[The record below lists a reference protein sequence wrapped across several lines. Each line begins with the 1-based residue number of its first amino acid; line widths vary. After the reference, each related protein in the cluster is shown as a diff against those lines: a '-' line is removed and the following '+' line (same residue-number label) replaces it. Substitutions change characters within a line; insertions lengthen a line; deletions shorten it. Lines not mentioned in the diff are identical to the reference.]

1 MFKVLR
7 QHRQGKKN
15 TNMYE
20 RREEGREEKKRKKK
34 KLMKERKIGTEG

>member
-34 KLMKERKIGTEG
+34 TYEGKEDWH